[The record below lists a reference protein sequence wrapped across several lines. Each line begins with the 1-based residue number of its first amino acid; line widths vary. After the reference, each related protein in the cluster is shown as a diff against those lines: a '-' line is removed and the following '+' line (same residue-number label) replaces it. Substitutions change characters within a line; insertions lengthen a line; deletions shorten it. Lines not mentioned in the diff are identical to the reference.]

1 MQFGEHKR
9 QLDNEELPNPYQ
21 EEIKT
26 FDALVKANDENK
38 VAALR
43 VPSEPTAYKLLDDT
57 PFTFV
62 DTEELLEEMRV
73 KLARASEIA
82 IDLEHHSQRTFL
94 GITCLMQISTREED
108 FIVDT
113 LALQKKLGDALR
125 GIFDDP

>member
-1 MQFGEHKR
+1 M
-9 QLDNEELPNPYQ
+9 
-21 EEIKT
+21 
-26 FDALVKANDENK
+26 
-38 VAALR
+38 R
-43 VPSEPTAYKLLDDT
+43 VPAEPMPYKLLDDT

-62 DTEELLEEMRV
+62 DSEELLEELRV
-73 KLARASEIA
+73 KLSRASEIA

-113 LALQKKLGDALR
+113 IALQKKLGDALR

>member
-1 MQFGEHKR
+1 M
-9 QLDNEELPNPYQ
+9 PNPYT
-21 EEIKT
+21 EEIKA

-43 VPSEPTAYKLLDDT
+43 VPAEPTPYKLLNET

-62 DTEELLEEMRV
+62 NTEELLEEMRV
-73 KLARASEIA
+73 KLSKASEIA
-82 IDLEHHSQRTFL
+82 IDLEHHNQRTFL

-113 LALQKKLGDALR
+113 LAL
-125 GIFDDP
+125 